1 MASSEPAA
9 ERPDG
14 GDFEGEVRCQ
24 AEELLREFGATAIAR
39 KLVRHDGAET
49 MQVDVS
55 RADRQSQVAVCVFQL
70 ILRRECSAPFDFVVC
85 LRRSTDRV
93 RVPAGFNQAREV
105 LSAFAHA
112 WTLLAREAQESCA
125 LGSTDAAEALAFSGV
140 MLSHNLHG
148 SGIGSR
154 RVTRSRFVEG
164 CRCLDTVCDVPD
176 AMLGALYDDI
186 AEQPLGA
193 SVPTEL
199 SVAKMEALDAQP
211 VTKEGWLMV
220 KELDS
225 PLGEAVPWRRRWMRI
240 YDHDAAMFLTPQQ
253 WGLDGEIILSLPLQ
267 GLVVS
272 GMGSHDTCESISSR
286 AQVDTRQA
294 AARSEVDGAL
304 LHANSDQVAK
314 SITKPITMW
323 KPITERITKSEAGR

>member
-1 MASSEPAA
+1 MASSDPAA
-9 ERPDG
+9 EL
-14 GDFEGEVRCQ
+14 E
-24 AEELLREFGATAIAR
+24 AEALLREFGATAIAR

-49 MQVDVS
+49 TLVDVS
-55 RADRQSQVAVCVFQL
+55 RAGLQSQVAVCVFQL
-70 ILRRECSAPFDFVVC
+70 ILRRECSQPFDFVVC

-93 RVPAGFNQAREV
+93 RVPAGFGQAREV
-105 LSAFAHA
+105 ISAFAHA
-112 WTLLAREAQESCA
+112 WILLAREAQESCA
-125 LGSTDAAEALAFSGV
+125 LGSADAAEALAFSGV

-199 SVAKMEALDAQP
+199 SAAKMEALDAQS
-211 VTKEGWLMV
+211 VAKEGWLMV
-220 KELDS
+220 KQLDSKELDS

-240 YDHDAAMFLTPQQ
+240 YDNDAAIFLTPQQ

-272 GMGSHDTCESISSR
+272 GIGDHDSCESLSSR
-286 AQVDTRQA
+286 AQADTRQLA
-294 AARSEVDGAL
+294 AHPEVDGAL
-304 LHANSDQVAK
+304 LHANSEQMAK
-314 SITKPITMW
+314 PITKPIT
-323 KPITERITKSEAGR
+323 KPIY